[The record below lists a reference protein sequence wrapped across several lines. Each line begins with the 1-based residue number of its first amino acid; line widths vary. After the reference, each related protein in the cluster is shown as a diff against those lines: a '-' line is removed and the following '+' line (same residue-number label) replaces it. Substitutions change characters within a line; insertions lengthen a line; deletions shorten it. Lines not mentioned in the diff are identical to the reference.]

1 MEEEEETKAEKM
13 GEEHSTSKTEE
24 TPMGKKEQ
32 QKMSL
37 QEEHEISK
45 NEKYALTRKKT
56 MFQRADITNSDALI
70 RFGCSI
76 IIVV

>member
-13 GEEHSTSKTEE
+13 GEEHLTSKTEE
-24 TPMGKKEQ
+24 TPMSKKEQ

-37 QEEHEISK
+37 QEEHEI
-45 NEKYALTRKKT
+45 RKKT
-56 MFQRADITNSDALI
+56 MFQRAHIANSDTLI

-76 IIVV
+76 LIVV

>member
-24 TPMGKKEQ
+24 TPMSKKEQ
-32 QKMSL
+32 QKVSL

-45 NEKYALTRKKT
+45 NEKYALTRKKP
-56 MFQRADITNSDALI
+56 MFQRVDIANSDTSI

-76 IIVV
+76 L

>member
-1 MEEEEETKAEKM
+1 M
-13 GEEHSTSKTEE
+13 GEEHSTRKTEE

-37 QEEHEISK
+37 QEEPENSK

-70 RFGCSI
+70 RFGIQTLDAVC
-76 IIVV
+76 

>member
-37 QEEHEISK
+37 QEEHEI
-45 NEKYALTRKKT
+45 RKKT
-56 MFQRADITNSDALI
+56 MFQRAHITNSDTLI

-76 IIVV
+76 LIVV

>member
-24 TPMGKKEQ
+24 TPMSKIGQ
-32 QKMSL
+32 QKSL